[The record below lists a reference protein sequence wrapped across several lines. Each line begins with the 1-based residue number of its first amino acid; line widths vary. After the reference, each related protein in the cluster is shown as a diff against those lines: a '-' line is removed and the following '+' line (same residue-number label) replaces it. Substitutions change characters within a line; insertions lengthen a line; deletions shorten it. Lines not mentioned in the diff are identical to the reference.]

1 MRINNLAATLV
12 VTLSCASCVQ
22 PSEAGT
28 GDRMPALGTTG
39 GDGFRADMWS
49 NPADELGGLA
59 PYDPADP
66 AQPEGQFAYRV
77 CGLVAGARPL
87 GKEAFCRS
95 QPAPDVRRR
104 CFSHVNDSVV
114 SWRNWCYDEFYE

>member
-12 VTLSCASCVQ
+12 GTLSCASCVQ
-22 PSEAGT
+22 PSEPGT
-28 GDRMPALGTTG
+28 GDRV
-39 GDGFRADMWS
+39 
-49 NPADELGGLA
+49 PADELGGLA
-59 PYDPADP
+59 PYDPAAP

-77 CGLVAGARPL
+77 CVLVAGARPL
-87 GKEAFCRS
+87 AKEAFCRS

-114 SWRNWCYDEFYE
+114 AWRNWCYDELYE